1 MVHFSAKARPNLNTF
16 DVPEMMPGSVPRAN
30 PAARYEFT
38 ERCKQLHVEAQQEG
52 PSAPV
57 ASHASGPVDLVAA
70 FPNLDATLVHAIVAD
85 SPTTQHALETLL
97 ALAGALSEPSGSVPR
112 AAPPPRDLGTCDLLL
127 FPSLTDSDGW
137 QVPSKRGFELDDEA
151 DKTDW
156 RDRTK
161 AAADLPGPTWQP
173 RVRMVPG
180 ARRKKAPEMLRE
192 AGSDSMDACAPE
204 AEADHLRRRHELRQK
219 HSRRRATKHAHC
231 GLPIALNEASGKAS
245 RTGEILDD
253 T

>member
-16 DVPEMMPGSVPRAN
+16 DVPEMMPGSFPRAN

-38 ERCKQLHVEAQQEG
+38 ERCKQLHVEARQEG
-52 PSAPV
+52 PSAPN
-57 ASHASGPVDLVAA
+57 ASHASGPADLVAA
-70 FPNLDATLVHAIVAD
+70 FPNLDAALVRAIASD

-97 ALAGALSEPSGSVPR
+97 ALAGALSQPSVPR
-112 AAPPPRDLGTCDLLL
+112 AASPPRDLGTCDLLL

-173 RVRMVPG
+173 RVRTVAA
-180 ARRKKAPEMLRE
+180 ARRKKAPEMVRE
-192 AGSDSMDACAPE
+192 AGSDSVDAYDME
-204 AEADHLRRRHELRQK
+204 AEADHHLRRRHELRQK
-219 HSRRRATKHAHC
+219 HGRRRAAKHAHY
-231 GLPIALNEASGKAS
+231 GLPIALNEAADKPS

-253 T
+253 R